1 MNAFFEHHQDSIR
14 LAYRCFDRLLLNGL
28 IQPFQQPE
36 RVIGFFNTYREGK
49 RVTRD
54 LLHEIADQSK
64 NWVTNRSQKWN
75 APILEAPEG
84 RRDDFMDPYFK
95 RAKPDEVVAI
105 LRAREP
111 ARILIAN
118 GNKKDDR
125 WHLQLA
131 QRWVI
136 QYNFYIND
144 ARWGRMFVRV
154 CPYFPFS
161 ARVCLNQH
169 HWLANRM
176 REERI
181 HFQQCSNA
189 FSMCSDAKRLQE
201 ISDSLSARDLL
212 TCGQKWLASCT
223 PFFTER
229 ERKEAGCQH
238 RLFFA
243 QVEYCD
249 NLIFERRAAL
259 DALGE
264 RLLDANRTIGQPN
277 KITTIFGRKVT
288 KRYGGK
294 LQTVIEDLELPNP
307 VIRSHY
313 GNGFIKQYVRDHHNL
328 RTEPATNDVTDY
340 GVKKAIDNLPQLRE
354 KMSSIVD
361 RYHDVQQDI
370 LETFVDRGQLRKL
383 AEPTV
388 LPSGKRVPGLK
399 LDHPRQLALMHALVR
414 FANIATAS
422 TFTTQQIYPYALE
435 ALGTSA
441 DQYSLASL
449 RYDLSKLRAKGLTH
463 KVAKSRRHRLTAGGY
478 SVCLVFLK
486 LFERIYA
493 PLTAG
498 LLQPVKGDSKLQQQ
512 KRSQLDRLYQRVV
525 DDLDQLLKAVGLK
538 TAA

>member
-14 LAYRCFDRLLLNGL
+14 LEYRCFDRLLLNGL

-54 LLHEIADQSK
+54 LLREIADQYK
-64 NWVTNRSQKWN
+64 NWVTNRSQKWK
-75 APILEAPEG
+75 APILEAPKG
-84 RRDDFMDPYFK
+84 RRDNFMDAYFQ
-95 RAKPDEVVAI
+95 RAKADEVVAI

-118 GNKKDDR
+118 GNKKEDR

-169 HWLANRM
+169 YWLANRM

-201 ISDSLSARDLL
+201 LSDSLSARDLL
-212 TCGQKWLASCT
+212 TCGQKWQASCT
-223 PFFTER
+223 PFFTEH
-229 ERKEAGCQH
+229 ERKQAGCQH

-294 LQTVIEDLELPNP
+294 LQTVIEDLDLPNP

-313 GNGFIKQYVRDHHNL
+313 GNGFIKQYVRDHLNL

-340 GVKKAIDNLPQLRE
+340 GVKKAVENLPQLRE
-354 KMSSIVD
+354 KMTSIVD
-361 RYHDVQQDI
+361 RYHDIQQDI

-383 AEPTV
+383 AESTI
-388 LPSGKRVPGLK
+388 LSSGKRVPGLK

-414 FANIATAS
+414 FAHIATAS
-422 TFTTQQIYPYALE
+422 PFTTQQIYPYALE

-441 DQYSLASL
+441 DKYSLASL
-449 RYDLSKLRAKGLTH
+449 RYDMSKLRAKGLTY
-463 KVAKSRRHRLTAGGY
+463 KVPKSRRHRLTTQGY

-498 LLQPVKGDSKLQQQ
+498 LLQPVKSDSKLQQQ
-512 KRSQLDRLYQRVV
+512 KRSQLDRLYQRIV